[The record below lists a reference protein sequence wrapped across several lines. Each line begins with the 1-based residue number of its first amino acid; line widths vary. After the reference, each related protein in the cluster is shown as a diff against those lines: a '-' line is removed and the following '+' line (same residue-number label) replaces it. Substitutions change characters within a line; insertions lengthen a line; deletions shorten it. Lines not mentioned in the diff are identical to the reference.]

1 MSEGLVYIT
10 DNLHTGNIRHASSEL
25 DKRTADIAHECT
37 YRIGQV
43 ATIEGGVAKG
53 LLFPLRLRLAVSQ
66 GQLSL
71 AERAKWEEAEMNL
84 FGVLRT
90 AHVLQSVSKVQMK
103 LSEFLTQSPQFYN
116 ATDMLS
122 FFEFA
127 RDRITNLLDPNTQKK
142 LDSLRIASYSYV
154 ESLLLRRAIFEGVYL
169 TKSFHRHSHTPTTNF
184 N

>member
-1 MSEGLVYIT
+1 MSALIVLVK
-10 DNLHTGNIRHASSEL
+10 LQMLR
-25 DKRTADIAHECT
+25 
-37 YRIGQV
+37 
-43 ATIEGGVAKG
+43 GGAKE

-71 AERAKWEEAEMNL
+71 AERAKWEEAEMDL
-84 FGVLRT
+84 FKVLKAVHVLR
-90 AHVLQSVSKVQMK
+90 SSEKVEMK

-116 ATDMLS
+116 ATDALL

-127 RDRITNLLDPNTQKK
+127 RDRIANLLDANTQKK
-142 LDSLRIASYSYV
+142 LDSLRIASYSYI

-169 TKSFHRHSHTPTTNF
+169 TKSFHTHSYTPTTNF